1 MSRLSLPLFFALTAC
16 GQSSF
21 LIHDGD
27 QQEPP
32 PEGEQLDANEDL
44 DHDGLTNGEEWV
56 LGTDPYIADTDGDSY
71 RDGDEVGEAT
81 DPNLY
86 ESRIY
91 QGFWPYYAEKDALG
105 DASVPWGAVAGDQAI
120 RLQGVDQFGDLVDL
134 YDFAGHDRPIIIDV
148 STVWCGSCRS
158 IARWASGA
166 EDPYGLDL
174 AFQDIREAIAAG
186 EVTWITLLLEDA
198 QRMPADEDTVREWAE
213 TYPSDAIPVIA
224 DPDKEMLMQAG
235 GGGLPRIH
243 LIGPDM
249 NFVHIAG
256 NTGSVDF
263 GALEAARAWLD

>member
-1 MSRLSLPLFFALTAC
+1 M
-16 GQSSF
+16 
-21 LIHDGD
+21 
-27 QQEPP
+27 
-32 PEGEQLDANEDL
+32 
-44 DHDGLTNGEEWV
+44 
-56 LGTDPYIADTDGDSY
+56 
-71 RDGDEVGEAT
+71 
-81 DPNLY
+81 
-86 ESRIY
+86 
-91 QGFWPYYAEKDALG
+91 
-105 DASVPWGAVAGDQAI
+105 
-120 RLQGVDQFGDLVDL
+120 
-134 YDFAGHDRPIIIDV
+134 